1 MKKVPVFVVLIIS
14 LIFILK
20 SPVFAYQKTLGLT
33 DKEIVERL
41 IKLEEGQKA
50 LQKEMNIR
58 FTDINKRFDDVNRRF
73 DDINRR
79 LDDINNRINKLA
91 NILIGAMSIFTI
103 LIATIIGLIFWDRK
117 TTIDAAVRKVETD
130 SRLIK
135 ALQELSKEDAKVAKV
150 LRMFGLL

>member
-14 LIFILK
+14 LIFIPK